1 MFLRDNSKKKEG
13 WGYDCTWLIYKYESE
28 TEMQM
33 AKEYKGRR
41 NWMNITVHKNGDERK
56 GNKGD
61 NGK

>member
-1 MFLRDNSKKKEG
+1 M
-13 WGYDCTWLIYKYESE
+13 WLIYKYENE

-41 NWMNITVHKNGDERK
+41 NQMNITVYRNGDERR

-61 NGK
+61 NGN